1 MATKVVIQV
10 AGPTAVGKTAM
21 AIQLATWL
29 NTEIISFDSR
39 QCYKELNI
47 GVARP
52 SSNEL
57 AAIPHHFIASHS
69 IHDSVDAVVF
79 ATYAKQKLNQLFEKH
94 SIVVMVGGTGLYWK
108 AFYEGL
114 DEIPAI
120 EPGLR
125 QQIMH
130 EYEQKGLSWLQE
142 ELAQKDPAFAQA
154 GEMKNPQRM
163 MRALEVILTTG
174 KSIFSFRKNSASTT
188 DFELISVGLELPR
201 AILIERIHTRVVQ
214 MMEQGLLDEV
224 KQLQTYST
232 LNALQTVGYQEL
244 FAHLSGV
251 LSINQAIEQIQINT
265 RQYAKRQM
273 TWFKRQAELNW
284 FAPDQF
290 EAIQQFVGE
299 KLN

>member
-69 IHDSVDAVVF
+69 IHEPVDAVVF

-142 ELAQKDPAFAQA
+142 ELAQKDPLFVQT

-163 MRALEVILTTG
+163 MRALEVVLTTG

>member
-94 SIVVMVGGTGLYWK
+94 SVVVMVGGTGLYWK

-130 EYEQKGLSWLQE
+130 EYKQKGLSWLQE

-163 MRALEVILTTG
+163 MRALEVVLTTG

-201 AILIERIHTRVVQ
+201 AILIERIHTRVLQ

-244 FAHLSGV
+244 FAHLAGV
-251 LSINQAIEQIQINT
+251 LSMEQAIEQIQINT

-290 EAIQQFVGE
+290 EAIQQFVRE

>member
-1 MATKVVIQV
+1 MATKLVIQV

-21 AIQLATWL
+21 AIELATWL

-57 AAIPHHFIASHS
+57 ATIPHHFIASHS
-69 IHDSVDAVVF
+69 IHEPVDAAVF
-79 ATYAKQKLNQLFEKH
+79 ATYATQKLNQLFEKH
-94 SIVVMVGGTGLYWK
+94 SVVVMVGGTGLYWK

-114 DEIPAI
+114 DAIPTI
-120 EPGLR
+120 DPGLR
-125 QQIMH
+125 QQIVS
-130 EYEQKGLSWLQE
+130 EYEEKGLAWLQQQ
-142 ELAQKDPAFAQA
+142 LVQKDPQFVLL

-163 MRALEVILTTG
+163 MRALEVVLTTG
-174 KSIFSFRKNSASTT
+174 ESIFSFRKKSISNP
-188 DFELISVGLELPR
+188 DFQLISIGLELPR
-201 AILIERIHTRVVQ
+201 AILIERIHARVLQ
-214 MMEQGLLDEV
+214 MMEQGLFDEV
-224 KQLQTYST
+224 KQLQSYST

-244 FAHLSGV
+244 FAHLAGV
-251 LSINQAIEQIQINT
+251 LSMEQAIEQIQINT

-290 EAIQQFVGE
+290 EVIQQFVGE

>member
-39 QCYKELNI
+39 QCYQELNI

-94 SIVVMVGGTGLYWK
+94 SVIVMVGGTGLYWK

-114 DEIPAI
+114 DKIPAI
-120 EPGLR
+120 DPGLR

-142 ELAQKDPAFAQA
+142 ELAQKDPLFVQA

-163 MRALEVILTTG
+163 MRALEVVLATG

-188 DFELISVGLELPR
+188 DFELISIGLELPR

>member
-69 IHDSVDAVVF
+69 IHESVDAVVF

-94 SIVVMVGGTGLYWK
+94 SVVVMVGGTGLYWK

-120 EPGLR
+120 DPGLR

-142 ELAQKDPAFAQA
+142 ELAQKDPLFVQA

-163 MRALEVILTTG
+163 MRALEVVLTTG
-174 KSIFSFRKNSASTT
+174 KSIFSFRKNAASTI
-188 DFELISVGLELPR
+188 DFELISIGLELPR

-224 KQLQTYST
+224 KQFRRVSADIPHKCGLNLRGVSLQTS
-232 LNALQTVGYQEL
+232 Q
-244 FAHLSGV
+244 
-251 LSINQAIEQIQINT
+251 
-265 RQYAKRQM
+265 
-273 TWFKRQAELNW
+273 
-284 FAPDQF
+284 
-290 EAIQQFVGE
+290 
-299 KLN
+299 